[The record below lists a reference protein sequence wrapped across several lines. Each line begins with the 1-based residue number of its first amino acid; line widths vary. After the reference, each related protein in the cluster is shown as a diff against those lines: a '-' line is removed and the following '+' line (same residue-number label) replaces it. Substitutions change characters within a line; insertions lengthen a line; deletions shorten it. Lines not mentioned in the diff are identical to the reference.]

1 LAPIA
6 APECLRTN
14 EDHMLLTRRDFSR
27 LGALGIAAHLAPSSL
42 HAQASQKKIGYA
54 VIGLGR
60 IAGHFMPGT
69 RATTNS
75 QITALVSGHREK
87 ADRIA
92 AEYNVPA
99 SSIYNYEN
107 FDEIVHNPSVDA
119 VYVALPNS
127 MHAEYTIRAAKAG
140 KHVLCEKPM
149 ATSIADCEKM
159 IVACKAA
166 NVKLMI
172 AYRCH
177 YEPTN
182 LRAIQLIRDGALG
195 QVQTIQSAFGFN
207 IAPGEWRLSKT
218 MAGGG
223 PLYDV
228 GIYSL
233 NACRYLTGEEPD
245 HIAAYASVID
255 HDGRFKEVE
264 ENVSWTM
271 HFPSGILAS
280 CCTTYGANMD
290 GYFRVYG
297 SKGWLE
303 VDKAFVY
310 EGLHLR
316 AAYSGKQLDEPNPAR
331 DPSQFQ
337 AEAEHFSHCIQNGL
351 EPQSPGEEGLRDM
364 RYITEIYR
372 SAGINS

>member
-1 LAPIA
+1 M
-6 APECLRTN
+6 
-14 EDHMLLTRRDFSR
+14 HLTRRDFSR
-27 LGALGIAAHLAPSSL
+27 LAALGAASQLVPSSL
-42 HAQASQKKIGYA
+42 HAQSSQKKIGYA

-60 IAGHFMPGT
+60 IAGHFMPGV
-69 RATTNS
+69 RNTTNS
-75 QITALVSGHREK
+75 QITALVSGHPDK
-87 ADRIA
+87 AHRIA
-92 AEYNVPA
+92 AEYNIPA
-99 SSIYNYEN
+99 GSIYNYEN
-107 FDEIVHNPSVDA
+107 FDEIAHNPAVDA

-149 ATSIADCEKM
+149 ATSVADCEKM
-159 IVACKAA
+159 IAACKAA

-182 LRAIQLIRDGALG
+182 LRAIKLIRDGALG

-207 IAPGEWRLSKT
+207 IGKGEWRLNKQL
-218 MAGGG
+218 AGGG

-245 HIAAYASVID
+245 HIAAFASVID
-255 HDGRFKEVE
+255 HDGRFNEVE
-264 ENVSWTM
+264 ENDSWTM

-280 CCTTYGANMD
+280 CSTTYGANME

-297 SKGWLE
+297 SKGWLQ
-303 VDKAFVY
+303 VDNAFVY

-316 AAYSGKQLDEPNPAR
+316 ADLSGKQLDEPNPAR
-331 DPSQFQ
+331 DPSHFQ
-337 AEAEHFSHCIQNGL
+337 AEAEHFSHCIQNNL

-364 RYITEIYR
+364 RYIAEIYR
-372 SAGINS
+372 SAGVSV